1 MKFFLEITYVTANF
15 SWHRA
20 RHVASKKKEKIIKNL
35 DKYTETS
42 DERDISSPMRVE
54 NLRRI
59 LEIFEG

>member
-1 MKFFLEITYVTANF
+1 MRDTLPL
-15 SWHRA
+15 
-20 RHVASKKKEKIIKNL
+20 KKEKIIKNL

-42 DERDISSPMRVE
+42 DERDISSSMRVE